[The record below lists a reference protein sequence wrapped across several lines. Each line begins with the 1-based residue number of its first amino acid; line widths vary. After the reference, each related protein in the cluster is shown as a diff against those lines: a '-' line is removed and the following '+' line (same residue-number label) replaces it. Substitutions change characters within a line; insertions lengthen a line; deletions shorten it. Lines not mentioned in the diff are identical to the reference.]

1 MLSTNSGR
9 IISRFSLIF
18 PNLAFGDSI
27 LKYDCIFTFRENS
40 KTLYGYYFHLFNMI
54 LLMKHIQ
61 YLFILSFIML
71 VSSCGHKLEK
81 KRFAVWDYEY
91 MHEVRKKIRKGNS
104 TYRPAYDKLISAADE
119 ALKRGPYSVTF
130 KSIVPPGGTIH
141 DYMSMGPYWW
151 PDSSKPD
158 GLPFIRRDGEVN
170 PESSIDKEQLRGL
183 IEDVRNLTLAWY
195 FSGEKEYAEKAAEL
209 LRAWFLDPET
219 IMNPH
224 LEFAQGIPGRT
235 AGRGIGIIDTRQF
248 VTLVDAILLLESSA
262 ALRHGEEKQ
271 IREWFAAFFEWLT
284 TSQHGKDED
293 AWPNN
298 HSVAYDAQVT
308 AIARFL
314 GNDLYVAEKI
324 TAMPAKRID
333 RMIRADGRQPEELIR
348 TKAFSYS
355 VSNLANFF
363 DAGETGLKV
372 DVNIFNYNSPD
383 GASLKNALEFLAKY
397 LGRSAEWSWDQID
410 GWEQAEN
417 NLGLLIRRAGRYYG
431 NPEYQII
438 WEQAFAGKLNDHW
451 SLLVIP
457 GLERP

>member
-1 MLSTNSGR
+1 ML
-9 IISRFSLIF
+9 
-18 PNLAFGDSI
+18 I
-27 LKYDCIFTFRENS
+27 L
-40 KTLYGYYFHLFNMI
+40 
-54 LLMKHIQ
+54 
-61 YLFILSFIML
+61 L

-81 KRFAVWDYEY
+81 KRFAIWDYGY

-104 TYRPAYDKLISAADE
+104 TYRPAYNKVISAANE
-119 ALKRGPYSVTF
+119 ALERGPYSVTR
-130 KSIVPPGGTIH
+130 KSVVPPDGTKN

-151 PDSSKPD
+151 PDPSKPD
-158 GLPFIRRDGEVN
+158 GLPYIRRDGEVN

-183 IEDVRNLTLAWY
+183 NEDVRSLSLAWY
-195 FSGEKEYAEKAAEL
+195 FSGEKKYAVKAAEL
-209 LRAWFLDPET
+209 LRTWFLHPET
-219 IMNPH
+219 KMNPH
-224 LEFAQGIPGRT
+224 LAYAQGIPGRT

-262 ALRHGEEKQ
+262 ALSHGEEKQ

-314 GNDLYVAEKI
+314 ENDLYVAEKI
-324 TAMPAKRID
+324 AAIPVRRID

-348 TKAFSYS
+348 TRAYSYS
-355 VSNLANFF
+355 VSNLTNFF

-372 DVNIFNYNSPD
+372 GVNIFNHLNPE
-383 GASLKNALEFLAKY
+383 GGSLQNALEFLTTY
-397 LGRSAEWSWDQID
+397 LGKSGEWPWEQMD

-417 NLGLLIRRAGRYYG
+417 NLGLLIRRGGRYFA

-438 WEQAFAGKLNDHW
+438 WEQYFASKLNNHW

-457 GLERP
+457 GLEKP